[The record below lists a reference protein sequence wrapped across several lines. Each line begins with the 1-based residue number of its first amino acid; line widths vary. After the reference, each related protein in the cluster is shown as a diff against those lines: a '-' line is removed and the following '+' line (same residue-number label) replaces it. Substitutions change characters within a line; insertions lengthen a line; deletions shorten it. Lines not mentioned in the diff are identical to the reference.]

1 MIHADRAPSP
11 AELAGSEIAFVFCI
25 EGTAIEPQGL
35 LLAESIRRFAG
46 RYAAAPVVAVNPRPH
61 LPIAR
66 GSERRLAELGVRYVR
81 EPLNL
86 TLSPYLAINRIVA
99 GRWAERNVAAEYI
112 VLLDT
117 DTLFVRPP
125 SFARADV
132 GVRPVDAKGATSA
145 GPHDPLDAYWSEM
158 CALAG
163 ITPAALP
170 YVTATVD
177 GMRVRASYNG
187 GFCIAKRSLGVFQET
202 NRVFEVSR
210 RRDMRPLRGRGA
222 SIYAS
227 TGYVDAEASEW
238 WGSSQAALS
247 VAIHAR
253 THDVRVYDARYNVPL
268 HLIEPDPGAAR
279 WAASDPVLLHY
290 HWLGAPQHRSDLF
303 RRLERFDVGA
313 AFVAWLRDRLEARPQ
328 IA

>member
-1 MIHADRAPSP
+1 
-11 AELAGSEIAFVFCI
+11 
-25 EGTAIEPQGL
+25 
-35 LLAESIRRFAG
+35 
-46 RYAAAPVVAVNPRPH
+46 
-61 LPIAR
+61 
-66 GSERRLAELGVRYVR
+66 LAELGVRYVR

-86 TLSPYLAINRIVA
+86 TGNPYLPINRIVA
-99 GRWAERNVAAEYI
+99 GRWAERNVDAEYI

-145 GPHDPLDAYWSEM
+145 GAHDPLDAYWSEM

-177 GMRVRASYNG
+177 GIRVRASYNG
-187 GFCIAKRSLGVFQET
+187 GFCIAKRTLGVFHET
-202 NRVFEVSR
+202 HRVFEASR

-222 SIYAS
+222 SVYAS
-227 TGYVDAEASEW
+227 TGYVGAEASEW

-253 THDVRVYDARYNVPL
+253 TDDVRVYDSRYNVPL
-268 HLIEPDPGAAR
+268 HLVEPDGGWP
-279 WAASDPVLLHY
+279 ASDPVLLHY
-290 HWLGAPQHRSDLF
+290 HWLSAPQHRVDLF
-303 RRLERFDVGA
+303 RRLKRFEVGA
-313 AFVAWLRDRLEARPQ
+313 PFVSWLRDWLEVEPQ